1 MSTTTS
7 TIGST
12 STSSAATNA
21 STSAA
26 VSAAAQNQAA
36 TSIDTTQFLQLM
48 TTQLQN
54 QDPTQPLDPSQFVSQ
69 LAQLSEVSSIEGM
82 QSSIASLVSSLS
94 ASQLMSGA
102 ALVGTN
108 VLAPGSTVNLGSSN
122 TPSGAISVPS
132 GTTALEV
139 NVLDSTGATVQQ
151 ITLTPQPGTTQGFTW
166 DGTMLNGTRAPAGT
180 YTLQAVGTV
189 SGTSTSL
196 NTEIST
202 EVDSVS
208 INSSTNALMLN
219 TADLGTIPF
228 TSVTQVN

>member
-1 MSTTTS
+1 MTS
-7 TIGST
+7 SSSPVGS
-12 STSSAATNA
+12 STSS

-26 VSAAAQNQAA
+26 VSAAVQNQAA
-36 TSIDTTQFLQLM
+36 TSLDTTQFLQLM

-82 QSSIASLVSSLS
+82 QTSIASLVSSLS
-94 ASQLMSGA
+94 ASQLMTGA
-102 ALVGTN
+102 GLVGTS
-108 VLAPGSTVNLGSSN
+108 VLAPGSSVNLDTSN
-122 TPSGAISVPS
+122 TPSGAVTVPS
-132 GTTALEV
+132 GTTALQV
-139 NVLDSTGATVQQ
+139 NILDSTGQTVQQ
-151 ITLTPQPGTTQGFTW
+151 INLTPDAGTTQTFTW
-166 DGTMLNGTRAPAGT
+166 DGTQLDGSRAPAGT
-180 YTLQAVGTV
+180 YTVQAVGTV
-189 SGTSTSL
+189 AGSTSKL

-202 EVDSVS
+202 QVDSVS